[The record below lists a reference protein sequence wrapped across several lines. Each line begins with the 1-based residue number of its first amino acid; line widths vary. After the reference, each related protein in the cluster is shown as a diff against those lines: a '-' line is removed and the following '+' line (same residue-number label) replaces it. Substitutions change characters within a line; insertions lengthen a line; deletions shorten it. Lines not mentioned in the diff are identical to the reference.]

1 MKRFIVVMAVLAWLS
16 ACSSVPQRPVNV
28 VGEISALQLQREA
41 WLAERPSWSLSGRI
55 AVSDGRDGGSG
66 RIEWVQDGDSFQ
78 ISLQAPVTRR
88 SWRLVGTP
96 GLARLEG
103 LDGGPF
109 YSDDAGQLLREHL
122 GWTVPLTD
130 LADWVRGRR
139 ARSAGHI
146 EFLPDGVPAQIEQ
159 DGWVIEFREFDA
171 VGSVLMPVRVFAA
184 RGSQRIRLKVDAW
197 AFPDG

>member
-1 MKRFIVVMAVLAWLS
+1 MRRFIVVMAVLAWLS
-16 ACSSVPQRPVNV
+16 ACSSLPQRPVNA
-28 VGEISALQLQREA
+28 VGTTSEVQSQREA
-41 WLAERPSWSLSGRI
+41 WLAERPNWSLSGRI

-88 SWRLVGTP
+88 SWRLVGAP

-130 LADWVRGRR
+130 LADWVRGLW
-139 ARSAGHI
+139 ARSAGRI
-146 EFLPDGVPAQIEQ
+146 EFQPDGVPAQIEQ
-159 DGWVIEFREFDA
+159 DGWLIEYREFESFDN
-171 VGSVLMPVRVFAA
+171 VLMPARVFAS